1 MYFAEKGKIPTFYE
15 YKADAKRPWGYSTKY
30 IFKYFRD
37 WDKLLTYMQKQHP
50 DLWNSVTKKDEEPLQ
65 DPLEALRA
73 SSTEKTYE

>member
-1 MYFAEKGKIPTFYE
+1 
-15 YKADAKRPWGYSTKY
+15 
-30 IFKYFRD
+30 
-37 WDKLLTYMQKQHP
+37 HP